1 VILRLTDAQAQKMD
15 FTINVAKHESED
27 EPNWHLTLR
36 SPVKAADS
44 PESITTLDSIL
55 MDGLSPQQRAR
66 LQGKY
71 QGGN

>member
-1 VILRLTDAQAQKMD
+1 
-15 FTINVAKHESED
+15 
-27 EPNWHLTLR
+27 
-36 SPVKAADS
+36 VKAADS